1 MTRPKSQ
8 RVVIRKSDA
17 ALLKLLGERPVV
29 DRGASGGVV
38 WVWTNEVR
46 HAT

>member
-1 MTRPKSQ
+1 MSPSKSQ
-8 RVVIRKSDA
+8 RFVIRKNDV
-17 ALLKLLGERPVV
+17 ALAKLLGERPVV

>member
-1 MTRPKSQ
+1 MARPKSQ

-17 ALLKLLGERPVV
+17 ALSKLLGERPVV